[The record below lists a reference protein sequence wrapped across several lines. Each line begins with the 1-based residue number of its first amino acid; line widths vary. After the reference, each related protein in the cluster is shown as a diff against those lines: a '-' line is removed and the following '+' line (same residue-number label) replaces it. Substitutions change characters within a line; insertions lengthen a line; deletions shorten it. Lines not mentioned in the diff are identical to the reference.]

1 MFEYEKIDF
10 EKSMARQSAKWIGSD
25 FISRNLCFLFPS
37 FFIVIMAISFA
48 IHINSIRQYSV
59 PNAVFII
66 FPIMLVL
73 SILSLRAI
81 IKNDK
86 LIKTYFEC
94 SVSELRITLRKEL
107 EQNGWKVNR
116 SNVKYLTACKKGF
129 WLAGT
134 KIAILFNN
142 NEAYVNV
149 QNMYGNGAYFP
160 FSFGR
165 NKRYSNMIIHIV
177 NSNGR

>member
-10 EKSMARQSAKWIGSD
+10 ERSMTSHSAKWVGSD
-25 FISRNLCFLFPS
+25 FLSRNMCFLFPCS
-37 FFIVIMAISFA
+37 TIVIIAISFA
-48 IHINSIRQYSV
+48 IHINSIRQYGV

-66 FPIMLVL
+66 FPIMLGL

-81 IKNDK
+81 IKNNK
-86 LIKTYFEC
+86 LIKIEFERPL
-94 SVSELRITLRKEL
+94 SELRITLRKEL
-107 EQNGWKVNR
+107 EQDGWKVNR
-116 SNVKYLTACKKGF
+116 SNAKYLTARKNGF

-165 NKRYSNMIIHIV
+165 NKRYTDMIIHII
-177 NSNGR
+177 NSKEE